1 MLRRAI
7 LHPLRWLLLLE
18 HLLFLVKLCLR
29 GDVVA
34 LHRVLRH
41 PSPLLLVNLLQLQHP
56 LRNIAAADLHDVGDG
71 AKHRLVFLRKQRDS
85 GSFASRASRSSHT
98 MHIVDATLR

>member
-7 LHPLRWLLLLE
+7 LHSLRWLLLLE

-41 PSPLLLVNLLQLQHP
+41 PSPLLLVFSCSIHSGTSQPLIFMMLAMERSIGLSSSVNSVIAVP
-56 LRNIAAADLHDVGDG
+56 LRPARPV
-71 AKHRLVFLRKQRDS
+71 RPTRC
-85 GSFASRASRSSHT
+85 T
-98 MHIVDATLR
+98 